1 VSILREGNFKGL
13 LMKKRIHEI
22 SMGVLLIIF
31 GFSCATV
38 PAGSV
43 GIKVYLY
50 GGDKGVDSQVLGV
63 GRYYIGINEQLF
75 IYETF
80 AKTYPFTQA
89 VTVGSPSDE
98 AFYFQ
103 SNEGIKCNVDVSV
116 QSKADPTKVSIL
128 FQTYREQLP
137 EIIKT
142 FMRNDMRNAFI
153 RYASDM
159 KLEDLYSSKK
169 GDLIKKVEKDVRD
182 IYASK
187 GIIVDNVSFLS
198 DIRFPIEIQNSITA
212 KIEAT
217 QKAIQRENELREAEA
232 MAKKRIIE
240 AGAEAES
247 NRIKIRSLTP
257 QLLEYER
264 VMNERDAIHKW
275 NGATPQYTNGNI
287 IPFTS
292 VK

>member
-1 VSILREGNFKGL
+1 MKNGILNL
-13 LMKKRIHEI
+13 C
-22 SMGVLLIIF
+22 IIF
-31 GFSCATV
+31 ILAASFIACATV

-50 GGDKGVDSQVLGV
+50 GGEKGVDSQVLGI
-63 GRYYIGINEQLF
+63 GRYFIGINEQLY

-80 AKTYPFTQA
+80 SKTYPFTQA
-89 VTVGSPSDE
+89 ITIGSPIDE

-116 QSKADPTKVSIL
+116 QAKADPTKVTLL
-128 FQTYREQLP
+128 FQTYRELLP

-142 FMRNDMRNAFI
+142 FMRNDMRNSFI
-153 RYASDM
+153 KYASDM

-169 GDLIKKVEKDVRD
+169 GDLIKKVEKDIRE

-240 AGAEAES
+240 ANAEAES
-247 NRIKIRSLTP
+247 NKIKIRSLSP

-264 VMNERDAIHKW
+264 VMNEREAIMKW
-275 NGATPQYTNGNI
+275 NGVTPHYTNGNL